1 MPCRCSYNRFMPQSG
16 VRAKRRVRFAIPVLV
31 VSCMFGAGIVLA
43 KDFAKPAAQPAKT
56 YPLHDEHSD
65 EKATAAVDP
74 YDNAEKAQI
83 FNVKWNEEGFL
94 PIFLVVTNDSDQ
106 PISLSG
112 MQAQLITGHRDKI
125 NAATNDELYRRLSH
139 VNASGPKYPL
149 PFPRTKVKGAV
160 GKKALEEMDAA
171 QFSAKAVEPHSTQSG
186 FVFFDVSGISSPL
199 DRARFYLT
207 GLRDAKGGEL
217 LYFEIPF
224 QK

>member
-1 MPCRCSYNRFMPQSG
+1 MPQSG
-16 VRAKRRVRFAIPVLV
+16 VDAKLELRFSILVLV
-31 VSCMFGAGIVLA
+31 AWCLVGASLLAA

-56 YPLHDEHSD
+56 YTLHDEHSD
-65 EKATAAVDP
+65 ERVTAAVDP
-74 YDNAEKAQI
+74 YDSPEKAQI

-106 PISLSG
+106 PISLAG
-112 MQAQLITGHRDKI
+112 MQAQLITGHREKI
-125 NAATNDELYRRLSH
+125 SAATNDELYRRLSH

-160 GKKALEEMDAA
+160 GKKALEDMDAA

-186 FVFFDVSGISSPL
+186 FMFFDVTGISEPL
-199 DRARFYLT
+199 DRGRFYLT
-207 GLRDAKGGEL
+207 GLRDSRGTEL

>member
-1 MPCRCSYNRFMPQSG
+1 MPQSG
-16 VRAKRRVRFAIPVLV
+16 VDAKLERFGILVLV
-31 VSCMFGAGIVLA
+31 VWCLVGASLLAA
-43 KDFAKPAAQPAKT
+43 KDFAKPAAQPAKSYT
-56 YPLHDEHSD
+56 LHDEHND
-65 EKATAAVDP
+65 ERVTAAVDP
-74 YDNAEKAQI
+74 YDSPEKAQI

-106 PISLSG
+106 PISLAG
-112 MQAQLITGHRDKI
+112 MQAQLITGRREKI
-125 NAATNDELYRRLSH
+125 PAASNDELYRRLSH

-186 FVFFDVSGISSPL
+186 FMFFDVTGISEPL
-199 DRARFYLT
+199 DRGRFYLT
-207 GLRDAKGGEL
+207 GLRDSRGTEL

>member
-1 MPCRCSYNRFMPQSG
+1 MLQSNE
-16 VRAKRRVRFAIPVLV
+16 AKLRIRFAMLVVV
-31 VSCMFGAGIVLA
+31 VSCVIAVGWMAA

-65 EKATAAVDP
+65 EKVALAVDP
-74 YDNAEKAQI
+74 YDSPEKAQI

-94 PIFLVVTNDSDQ
+94 PIFLIITNDSDQ
-106 PISLSG
+106 PILLSG
-112 MQAQLITGHRDKI
+112 MQAQLITGHREKI
-125 NAATNDELYRRLSH
+125 PAASNDELYRRLSH

-171 QFSAKAVEPHSTQSG
+171 QFSARAVEPHSTQSG
-186 FVFFDVSGISSPL
+186 FVFFDVSGLSSPL
-199 DRARFYLT
+199 ERARFYLT
-207 GLRDAKGGEL
+207 GLRDSKGSDL

-224 QK
+224 EK

>member
-1 MPCRCSYNRFMPQSG
+1 MPQFGVATRSG
-16 VRAKRRVRFAIPVLV
+16 LGWSILAVI
-31 VSCMFGAGIVLA
+31 VSCLA
-43 KDFAKPAAQPAKT
+43 CASLTVGKDFAKPAAQPAKT
-56 YPLHDEHSD
+56 YALHDEHTD
-65 EKATAAVDP
+65 ERAAAAVDP
-74 YDNAEKAQI
+74 YDTQEKAEI
-83 FNVKWNEEGFL
+83 FNVKWSEEGFL
-94 PIFLVVTNDSDQ
+94 PVFLIITNDSDQ
-106 PISLSG
+106 AISLAS
-112 MQAQLITGHRDKI
+112 MQAQLITARRDKI
-125 NAATNDELYRRLSH
+125 PAASNDELYRRLSH
-139 VNASGPKYPL
+139 VNASGPKYPV

-186 FVFFDVSGISSPL
+186 FVFFDVTGISSPL